1 MGVGERE
8 RGGEREREREREREL
23 ESDLVSPEDCS
34 IPSNA
39 DMVGEVQR
47 EIFSQV
53 KEVFNT
59 TVVDIHKRTLYI
71 VIKFK

>member
-1 MGVGERE
+1 MWG
-8 RGGEREREREREREL
+8 RGRGEREREKL

-39 DMVGEVQR
+39 DVVGEVQR

-59 TVVDIHKRTLYI
+59 TIVDVHKRTLYI
-71 VIKFK
+71 VMV